1 MKGQHNGNRKYFKC
15 FCLIISIF
23 QHKIHIPLKFTLMF
37 KESETKF
44 NRNTGRHEM
53 GHPREERV
61 LKILIALLDIF
72 LWFTD
77 NF

>member
-1 MKGQHNGNRKYFKC
+1 M
-15 FCLIISIF
+15 LI
-23 QHKIHIPLKFTLMF
+23 F

-44 NRNTGRHEM
+44 NRNIGRHEM

-61 LKILIALLDIF
+61 ERVVNILIALLDIF

-77 NF
+77 NFF